1 MENSITNVFVD
12 IQVENQT
19 YRAAM
24 CPRCGTKIYP
34 ANVLQ
39 AHLERHRRRD
49 LVLEEELR
57 KLQLVMCR
65 MR

>member
-1 MENSITNVFVD
+1 METPISNVFVD
-12 IQVENQT
+12 IHVDNQT

-34 ANVLQ
+34 ANLLQ

-49 LVLEEELR
+49 LALEEELR
-57 KLQLVMCR
+57 KLQLVMGR

>member
-1 MENSITNVFVD
+1 MDAPVSNVFVD
-12 IQVENQT
+12 IHVENQT

-34 ANVLQ
+34 TKLLQ
-39 AHLERHRRRD
+39 AHLERHRNRD
-49 LVLEEELR
+49 LLLEEELR
-57 KLQLVMCR
+57 KLQLVMGR